1 MTSVAFYNPKTG
13 VGCTSLVYHLAWMYV
28 RLGYRVVAVDADPQ
42 RDLTGA
48 LFGFDELPLLEFDE
62 TRVLGATLID
72 AMHSVRDARAFISD
86 VAPSL
91 GLVRSG
97 TDFEEMAA
105 EFSDAHGL
113 CYSGARSQIPED
125 LGTARIR
132 RLFVGLREHCD
143 LVLIDCGGGIGVAPC
158 LAVTSADALV
168 WPVATDPTACAGLV
182 DGALAVGRWTDR
194 WRAYAAR
201 VLDKQAI
208 ARRRAEDQALHHIG
222 GTPVET
228 LEEGD
233 ASWLG
238 RGPRSLGYVIT
249 GDPHYAGRLTESR
262 HRTDLITREIAARYR
277 ERLQLY
283 HEDIGLAPGVAG
295 DDSRLGVLTS
305 WVDLRERGI
314 RARKPMFELSPAD
327 GAIGSTATA
336 VRRCA
341 AEYEALA
348 KTIARRLGV
357 AAPKRLSG

>member
-48 LFGFDELPLLEFDE
+48 LFGFDELPQLEFDE

-105 EFSDAHGL
+105 EYSDAHGL

-132 RLFVGLREHCD
+132 RLVVGLREHCD
-143 LVLIDCGGGIGVAPC
+143 LVLIDCGSGIGVAPC

-201 VLDKQAI
+201 VLDAQAI
-208 ARRRAEDQALHHIG
+208 ARRRAEDQALYDGG
-222 GTPVET
+222 GTPIET
-228 LEEGD
+228 LDEGD
-233 ASWLG
+233 AGWLG
-238 RGPRSLGYVIT
+238 RGPRSLGYVLT
-249 GDPHYAGRLTESR
+249 GEPHYAGRLADVG
-262 HRTDLITREIAARYR
+262 HRGASIAREIAARYR

-283 HEDIGLAPGVAG
+283 HEDVGLAPGAAS
-295 DDSRLGVLTS
+295 DASRLGELTS

-357 AAPKRLSG
+357 AAP